1 MFSQLKLNKSMKK
14 KLILSVICTILLS
27 FGAMAK
33 SNSSAKVKSGD
44 VKSKS
49 KKMTKAVIKPVMCFK
64 VELSCGPVGYACG
77 DTPELAATNAIFYED
92 ALCH

>member
-1 MFSQLKLNKSMKK
+1 MKK
-14 KLILSVICTILLS
+14 KLILSVVCTILLS

-33 SNSSAKVKSGD
+33 YHSSTKIKSYD

-49 KKMTKAVIKPVMCFK
+49 KKMAKTAMKSIMCFK

-77 DTPELAATNAIFYED
+77 DTPQLAATNAIFYED